1 MLATSKLLLTFSC
14 LVCTLIFYTY
24 DHFSTSSSHY
34 AVAPSDT
41 SETIVFEVPPS
52 RPQLA
57 LPPDSPPIAAASGP
71 KDLNQISNVSRE
83 TRPRVLQATMM
94 FGDSYSGLNERT
106 LQSHVDHAKRWGY
119 EDHTLR
125 REIVGA
131 GQWDKFMFS
140 KILHILD
147 LIIGELKRPIEERA
161 EWVV

>member
-1 MLATSKLLLTFSC
+1 MLTTSKLLLTFSC
-14 LVCTLIFYTY
+14 LLCTLFFYTH
-24 DHFSTSSSHY
+24 DRFSTSSSHY

-41 SETIVFEVPPS
+41 SETISFDVQPS
-52 RPQLA
+52 EPQAA
-57 LPPDSPPIAAASGP
+57 LPPGSPPNAAASSP
-71 KDLNQISNVSRE
+71 KDLNRTSDVSRE
-83 TRPRVLQATMM
+83 ARPRILQATMM
-94 FGDSYSGLNERT
+94 FGDSFSGLNERT

-131 GQWDKFMFS
+131 GQWDKFIFS